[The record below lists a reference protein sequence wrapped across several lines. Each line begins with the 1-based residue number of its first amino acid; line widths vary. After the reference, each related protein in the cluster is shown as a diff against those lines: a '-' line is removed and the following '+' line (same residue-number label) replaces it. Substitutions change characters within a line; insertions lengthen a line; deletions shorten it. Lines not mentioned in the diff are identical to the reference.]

1 MANCDKQASH
11 DQFLSFFQYNKESQI
26 CINVFTLFLPQ
37 APLVSPG
44 RRASPAIQEEED
56 QMGLL
61 VCLQVLGVLEP
72 KVRERNISVF
82 CVSRGDEVTQQG

>member
-1 MANCDKQASH
+1 M
-11 DQFLSFFQYNKESQI
+11 
-26 CINVFTLFLPQ
+26 
-37 APLVSPG
+37 VSPG

-61 VCLQVLGVLEP
+61 EVLEVLEVLEP
-72 KVRERNISVF
+72 KVRERNISLF